1 MYYIG
6 MDIQKRISTAVV
18 IDDDEKTIAQYV
30 DFETK
35 DEMLDTVVKSY
46 PPSDTVILIENLM
59 API

>member
-35 DEMLDTVVKSY
+35 GEMLDTVVKSY
-46 PPSDTVILIENLM
+46 PLPTRSFSSRI
-59 API
+59 